1 MTVSSTTVKNSYSGN
16 GSTTSFNYTF
26 KIFANSDLQVI
37 IRSSTGTETT
47 KTITTHYTVSG
58 AGNTNGG
65 SVTFTSGNIPANGE
79 TVVLR
84 RNVPQTQ
91 AIDYIANDP
100 FPAETHEEGL
110 DRATMT
116 TQQVQEELDRSI
128 KLSRTNTMT
137 STEFAVG
144 ATDRASKVL
153 GFDANGELAVTQELG
168 TNRGNWSSGTDYN
181 ARDLVKDT
189 STNNIFLVNTAHTS
203 SGSQPLTTNANSAKY
218 DLIVDAASAT
228 TSQTAAANSAT
239 AAATSETNAGNSAT
253 AAANSATSAST
264 SATTATTQATNAS
277 NSATA
282 AANSATASA
291 NSAAAAEATFDNFDD
306 SYLGAKSS
314 NPTVDNDGN
323 ALQDGALYFNT
334 TDNVMKVYD
343 LASTTWLQLTPT
355 VTNQNNINAVN
366 ANSSNINAVASNST
380 NINTVASDLGGS
392 NNTGTVAGSI
402 TNVNNVGNNIAS
414 VNTAASNLADINS
427 FANIYLGPSS
437 SAPTQDPDG
446 SALDSG
452 DLYFDTTSNQ
462 LKVYGSSGWQSA
474 GSTVNGTSA
483 RFTYTATSNQT
494 TFTGTDSNGNTL
506 AYDAGFVDVYMNG
519 VKLVNGTDVT
529 VTSGTS
535 VVLASGAATG
545 DIIDIVGFG
554 TFNVASIAASSITS
568 GTLADARLSSNVT
581 QNTATQ
587 TLTNKTL
594 TAPTINDGVITAAY
608 GGLTAKGDNGSNDGY
623 IQLNCRVNSHGV
635 KIKSPPHSAAQS
647 YTLTLPSTSPSADKF
662 IQTDGSGNLS
672 FADVS
677 GGISWQSSIKTANFT
692 AVSGEGYFI
701 NTTSGEITMTL
712 PSSPSVGDI
721 VSFKDY
727 ANTFDNNAL
736 IVGRNGSNINGLA
749 RDGNVTEEG
758 IAVTIVY
765 ADATKGWLVTES
777 GLSSELPQSYAA
789 NFLVIGGGA
798 SGGGGGNSEP
808 GGGGGAGGYR
818 ASFNSEASGG
828 GGSSENALA
837 FESGTVYTITV
848 GAGGAATAGGSNPS
862 DGNNGNDSSIS
873 GTGITTI
880 TSTGGGKGAGGFAAS
895 RSATGGSGG
904 GGNGIGSGDST
915 LGSSGTSN
923 QGFAG
928 GNGVGAPNYSGGGG
942 GGASEVGTNGSSQT
956 GGQGGDG
963 VASTITGSSVTR
975 AGGGSG
981 ASWSG
986 GSAVAGG
993 AGGGGTGGKLG
1004 GTTSGSAGTTNTG
1017 SGGGGGVQA
1026 ATSGAGGS
1034 GVVILRMATS
1044 NYSGT
1049 TTGSPTVDQS
1059 TVSGQTIL
1067 IYNASGSYTG

>member
-414 VNTAASNLADINS
+414 VNTAASNLSDINS

-462 LKVYGSSGWQSA
+462 LKVYGSSGWQAA

-494 TFTGTDSNGNTL
+494 TFTGADSNGNTL

-519 VKLVNGTDVT
+519 IKLVNGTDVT

-535 VVLASGAATG
+535 VVLANGAATG

-554 TFNVASIAASSITS
+554 TFNVASIAATSITS

-608 GGLTAKGDNGSNDGY
+608 GGLTAKGDGSSNAGY
-623 IQLNCRVNSHGV
+623 IQLNCHVNSHGV

-662 IQTDGSGNLS
+662 IKTDGSGNLS
-672 FADVS
+672 FAEVS
-677 GGISWQSSIKTANFT
+677 GGTSWQAVKTSNFT
-692 AVSGEGYFI
+692 AVAGEGYFV
-701 NTTSGEITMTL
+701 NTTGGAITVTFPASAASGDT
-712 PSSPSVGDI
+712 I
-721 VSFKDY
+721 VLVDY
-727 ANTFDNNAL
+727 ARKFGTNAL
-736 IVGRNGSNINGLA
+736 TINSNSLNFQGNA
-749 RDGNVTEEG
+749 SPNPVYDTDGQSITC
-758 IAVTIVY
+758 VY
-765 ADATKGWLVTES
+765 ADSTQGWIPTTDDDVSLETPQFATV
-777 GLSSELPQSYAA
+777 SYLCIA
-789 NFLVIGGGA
+789 
-798 SGGGGGNSEP
+798 GGGGVNSTSNNFA
-808 GGGGGAGGYR
+808 GGAGAGGYR
-818 ASFNSEASGG
+818 SAFNSESSGG
-828 GGSSENALA
+828 GASSETELQMHP
-837 FESGTVYTITV
+837 GTTYTITV
-848 GAGGAATAGGSNPS
+848 GAGGAFGPGTGATAGS
-862 DGNNGNDSSIS
+862 DSSIAGS
-873 GTGITTI
+873 DITNVVSAGGGTSAVSSNVGGTPL
-880 TSTGGGKGAGGFAAS
+880 TGGS
-895 RSATGGSGG
+895 GGSGG
-904 GGNGIGSGDST
+904 GGTGGGSGGSGT
-915 LGSSGTSN
+915 SSQGFNGGSSG
-923 QGFAG
+923 
-928 GNGVGAPNYSGGGG
+928 GVNSGGGG
-942 GGASEVGTNGSSQT
+942 GGAGAIGSNGSGST
-956 GGQGGDG
+956 GGAGGNG

-975 AGGGSG
+975 GGGGGASAASSAGAGGS
-981 ASWSG
+981 
-986 GSAVAGG
+986 
-993 AGGGGTGGKLG
+993 GGGGTGNVG
-1004 GTTSGSAGTTNTG
+1004 
-1017 SGGGGGVQA
+1017 A
-1026 ATSGAGGS
+1026 ATSGSNGTANTGGGAAGFNGSNTNGNGGS
-1034 GVVILRMATS
+1034 GVVILRMLTS
-1044 NYSGT
+1044 KYSGAST
-1049 TTGSPTVDQS
+1049 SGSPTV
-1059 TVSGQTIL
+1059 TTSGSDTIL
-1067 IYNASGSYTG
+1067 TFNASGSITLA